1 MTGSKPSGKPH
12 TRRRWWKIATNL
24 SHPLPR
30 RAYIIRCRRIFL
42 RQTPD
47 PMPAP
52 RKRPQSKT
60 AGRPRSAASRS
71 AILKA
76 AYQILREAGFAGF
89 TVEGVAARAGAGK
102 ATIYR
107 WWQTKG
113 TLAIEAFLVALVPR
127 MDATDDT
134 ASAIADLRNHVHHAA
149 AIYRGRAGQLLREL
163 IALGQEDSATS
174 KVLRTDFVEPRRQSA
189 LRLLQRAVQAG
200 ELPQGTDID
209 VLADALWG
217 PIFHRLLVSHMPIDR
232 AFIEK
237 LLDLVLGGA
246 AAAGSSKPP
255 AGSGQGLA

>member
-1 MTGSKPSGKPH
+1 MNGICNQAVAFFVEPG
-12 TRRRWWKIATNL
+12 R
-24 SHPLPR
+24 
-30 RAYIIRCRRIFL
+30 IILCRRF
-42 RQTPD
+42 RS
-47 PMPAP
+47 PMTETKPAP
-52 RKRPQSKT
+52 RKRSRPKPS

-113 TLAIEAFLVALVPR
+113 TLAIEAFLVALAPR
-127 MDATDDT
+127 MNSKDDT
-134 ASAIADLRNHVHHAA
+134 DSAIADLRAQVHHAA
-149 AIYRGRAGQLLREL
+149 GVYRGRTGQLLREL

-189 LRLLQRAVQAG
+189 LRLLQRALEAG
-200 ELPQGTDID
+200 ELPRHTDID

-232 AFIEK
+232 NFIEK

-246 AAAGSSKPP
+246 AAAGSRN
-255 AGSGQGLA
+255 QGLA